1 MSASEQQLH
10 AQPEGGR
17 LRVLVAD
24 DERNIAET
32 IRIILSKEGI
42 DAVCV
47 YGGTAAV
54 DKAVEWRPDILLVD
68 YAMPDL
74 NGVEAASR
82 ICERNAACRVL
93 ILSALAEIHDLK
105 QELLRCERP
114 YEVLVK
120 PIYPTELVRR
130 IWAISD
136 KRADMPAGQSTNEY

>member
-1 MSASEQQLH
+1 MSASEQQLRS
-10 AQPEGGR
+10 QPEGGR

-24 DERNIAET
+24 DEKNIADT

-54 DKAVEWRPDILLVD
+54 EKAVEWAPDVLLVD

-74 NGVEAASR
+74 DGLEAASR
-82 ICERNAACRVL
+82 ICKRHAGCRVL
-93 ILSALAEIHDLK
+93 ILSALAEVYELR

-114 YEVLVK
+114 YAVLVK
-120 PIYPTELVRR
+120 PIHPTELVRQIR
-130 IWAISD
+130 AIS
-136 KRADMPAGQSTNEY
+136 E